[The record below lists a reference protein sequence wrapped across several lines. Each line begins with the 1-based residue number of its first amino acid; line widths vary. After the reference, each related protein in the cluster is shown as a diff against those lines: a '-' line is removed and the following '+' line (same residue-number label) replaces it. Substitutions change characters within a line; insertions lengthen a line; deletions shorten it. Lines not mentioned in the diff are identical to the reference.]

1 VIASPRCAPGLRR
14 GPAPGARASSPYCD
28 EVYSTHHSDR
38 SPPHDALLHSPPMT
52 LSEPQ
57 KKHLRGLGHALKP
70 VVMVGDSGLSD
81 AVIAELNVCLDH
93 HELVK
98 VRVKV
103 GDRQDRDDIIAKLCT
118 DSSATLVQR
127 TGNMALLYRE
137 NSENREKK
145 IRLPGER

>member
-1 VIASPRCAPGLRR
+1 
-14 GPAPGARASSPYCD
+14 
-28 EVYSTHHSDR
+28 
-38 SPPHDALLHSPPMT
+38 MT

-57 KKHLRGLGHALKP
+57 KKYLRGLGHALKP
-70 VVMVGDSGLSD
+70 IVMVGDSGLSD

-103 GDRQDRDDIIAKLCT
+103 GDRQGRDDIIAKLCS
-118 DSSATLVQR
+118 DGSAALVQR

-137 NSENREKK
+137 NPEKK
-145 IRLPGER
+145 KISLPR